1 MKSMN
6 LFSDAEAKSSEALF
20 GDSKSKENTNQLP
33 SAPFQDEDGNLT
45 FSIEGITYS
54 LNVNYKEERER
65 VKEEINVN
73 SLTKYDWFKEET
85 GKNHWVLYNTK
96 MYEVEKIYLHYK
108 ENSNLV
114 PIIPI
119 NATSCYDMF
128 YGCKSLTQLNLSN
141 FDTSQV
147 INMSGIFS
155 ACTALTQLNLSSF
168 DTSKVTA
175 MGGMFNCCYKLTQLD
190 LSSFDTSKVV
200 YMDNMFSYCKSLTQL
215 DLSNFDTSE
224 VYRMDDMF
232 YDCQKLNIIYISA
245 KWKTNSIVYSGNM
258 FNGCC
263 SLTGFSQEK
272 TNVKMAKPVEQSGY
286 LTLKSNML

>member
-1 MKSMN
+1 MN

-33 SAPFQDEDGNLT
+33 SAPIQNEEGNLI
-45 FSIEGITYS
+45 FCLEGRTYS

-108 ENSNLV
+108 ENSNLA

-128 YGCKSLTQLNLSN
+128 YGCKSLTQLDLSN
-141 FDTSQV
+141 FTTSNV
-147 INMSGIFS
+147 ISMKSM
-155 ACTALTQLNLSSF
+155 F
-168 DTSKVTA
+168 D
-175 MGGMFNCCYKLTQLD
+175 NCKA
-190 LSSFDTSKVV
+190 
-200 YMDNMFSYCKSLTQL
+200 LTQL
-215 DLSNFDTSE
+215 DLSNFNTSS
-224 VYRMDDMF
+224 VTDM
-232 YDCQKLNIIYISA
+232 S
-245 KWKTNSIVYSGNM
+245 SM
-258 FNGCC
+258 FW
-263 SLTGFSQEK
+263 
-272 TNVKMAKPVEQSGY
+272 
-286 LTLKSNML
+286 

>member
-6 LFSDAEAKSSEALF
+6 LFSDTEAKSSEALF
-20 GDSKSKENTNQLP
+20 GDSKSKENTNQLTP
-33 SAPFQDEDGNLT
+33 APIQNEEGNLI
-45 FSIEGITYS
+45 FCLEGRTYS

-108 ENSNLV
+108 EDSNLV

-155 ACTALTQLNLSSF
+155 ACTALTQLNLSNFNTNNVS
-168 DTSKVTA
+168 A
-175 MGGMFNCCYKLTQLD
+175 MSGIFNCCYKLTQLD

-200 YMDNMFSYCKSLTQL
+200 YMDNMFSHCKSLTQL

-232 YDCQKLNIIYISA
+232 YDCPKLNIIYISV
-245 KWKTNSIVYSGNM
+245 KWNINSVENSDDM
-258 FNGCC
+258 FEDCH
-263 SLTGFSQEK
+263 SLPNFNQEK
-272 TNVKMAKPVEQSGY
+272 TNIEMAKPIEHGGY
-286 LTLKSNML
+286 LTVKR

>member
-6 LFSDAEAKSSEALF
+6 LFSDAGAKSSEALF
-20 GDSKSKENTNQLP
+20 VSNTTKENTNQLTP
-33 SAPFQDEDGNLT
+33 APIQNEEGNLI
-45 FSIEGITYS
+45 FCLEGRTYS

-108 ENSNLV
+108 EDSNLV

-155 ACTALTQLNLSSF
+155 ACTALTQLNLSNFNTNNVS
-168 DTSKVTA
+168 A
-175 MGGMFNCCYKLTQLD
+175 MSGIFNCCYKLTQLD

-200 YMDNMFSYCKSLTQL
+200 YMDNMFSHCKSLTQL

-232 YDCQKLNIIYISA
+232 YDCPKLNIIYISV
-245 KWKTNSIVYSGNM
+245 KWNINSVENSDDM
-258 FNGCC
+258 FEDCH
-263 SLTGFSQEK
+263 SLPNFNQEK
-272 TNVKMAKPVEQSGY
+272 TNIEMTKPIEHGGY
-286 LTLKSNML
+286 LTVKR

>member
-6 LFSDAEAKSSEALF
+6 LFSDTGAKSSEALF
-20 GDSKSKENTNQLP
+20 GSNTTKENTNQLTP
-33 SAPFQDEDGNLT
+33 APIQNEEGNLI
-45 FSIEGITYS
+45 FCLEGRTYS

-108 ENSNLV
+108 EDSNLV

-224 VYRMDDMF
+224 VYRMDDIF

-245 KWKTNSIVYSGNM
+245 KWNINSINYSDDM
-258 FNGCC
+258 FNGCRF
-263 SLTGFSQEK
+263 LPNFNPEK
-272 TNVKMAKPVEQSGY
+272 TDAKMAKPVEQGGY
-286 LTLKSNML
+286 LILI

>member
-1 MKSMN
+1 M
-6 LFSDAEAKSSEALF
+6 F

-73 SLTKYDWFKEET
+73 SLIKYDWFKEET

-108 ENSNLV
+108 EDSNLV

-128 YGCKSLTQLNLSN
+128 YGCKSLTQLDLSN
-141 FDTSQV
+141 FTTSNV
-147 INMSGIFS
+147 ISMESMFDN
-155 ACTALTQLNLSSF
+155 CKALTQLDLSNF
-168 DTSKVTA
+168 NTSSVTD
-175 MGGMFNCCYKLTQLD
+175 MSSMFWGCESLTQLD

-224 VYRMDDMF
+224 VYRMDDIF

-245 KWKTNSIVYSGNM
+245 KWNINSINYSDDM
-258 FNGCC
+258 FNGCRF
-263 SLTGFSQEK
+263 LPNFNPEK
-272 TNVKMAKPVEQSGY
+272 TDAKMAKPVEQGGY
-286 LTLKSNML
+286 LILI